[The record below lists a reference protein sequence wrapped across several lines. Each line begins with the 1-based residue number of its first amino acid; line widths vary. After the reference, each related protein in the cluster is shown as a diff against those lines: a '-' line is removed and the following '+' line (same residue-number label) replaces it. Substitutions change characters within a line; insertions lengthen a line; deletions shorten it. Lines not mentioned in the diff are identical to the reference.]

1 MRQMQKPSLY
11 GLSVNLRIYDILLVT
26 RVLCIIKYEGTD
38 RMEKNEGSI
47 EIDEN
52 SFPTEISSILKI
64 DPRTTKWGLLNV

>member
-1 MRQMQKPSLY
+1 M
-11 GLSVNLRIYDILLVT
+11 G
-26 RVLCIIKYEGTD
+26 
-38 RMEKNEGSI
+38 KNEGSI